1 MSCDSQRHTARLPV
15 SPSASAME
23 PRGRGWQSSL
33 DAATRVGVSGE
44 NRNRGGLSVRTLAIA
59 SAASALA
66 TYLVP
71 MIWRPGTIPA
81 AAATPV
87 IVALISEA
95 LSRPAE
101 HVSQAGRLV
110 RVPRSRFG
118 RPELGPV
125 ARRRLRLAVVTGLLA
140 FLVAAVVITVTE
152 LATGEAVSTDQRT
165 TLLGGSVE
173 PSEDEPDPAPGS
185 APDSETPAAPA
196 APEATATPAETV
208 TPEAPTPGETP
219 TPAPVAPE
227 ATPVP
232 APTTAPNPAPAP
244 TTP

>member
-1 MSCDSQRHTARLPV
+1 MSS
-15 SPSASAME
+15 
-23 PRGRGWQSSL
+23 
-33 DAATRVGVSGE
+33 E
-44 NRNRGGLSVRTLAIA
+44 NRNRGGLSLRTLAIA

-118 RPELGPV
+118 GRDLGPV

-165 TLLGGSVE
+165 TLLGGSTQ
-173 PSEDEPDPAPGS
+173 PSEDEQDPAAGS
-185 APDSETPAAPA
+185 APDAETPAAPT
-196 APEATATPAETV
+196 APDATATPTEPV
-208 TPEAPTPGETP
+208 TPAVPAPDGDTP
-219 TPAPVAPE
+219 TPAPVAPG
-227 ATPVP
+227 PSP
-232 APTTAPNPAPAP
+232 APPPSSAPSPAPAP